1 MSNYFKT
8 VLKKTLSAPL
18 MAAYRLK
25 IAEPAVILAM
35 DGGICS
41 QMNFYLTGEYY
52 RERGLKVI
60 FDISWF
66 DSCGKDLDGRF
77 ARKLDLPLLFPY
89 LPWEETRSVVKLG
102 IYRKLFAS
110 YGDYEHDI
118 STAWTGYDAP
128 LYLCGYHHNPEDM
141 YSRLFRK
148 TFRVDTERVLDDRN
162 KAMLE
167 QIRHAGAGATAMH
180 VRRGDLSAYNP
191 VYGHPASAAYF
202 RAAAESVMTDCK
214 DAKFFVFS
222 DEPEWVRNEL
232 LPKLPAA
239 ADVTVADLN
248 GPEHGYMDLALM
260 AQCRNQI
267 TSQGSHGKFAAM
279 MRDDMSGMVVLCDTP
294 HSACWSHRFANAKI
308 LPV

>member
-1 MSNYFKT
+1 
-8 VLKKTLSAPL
+8 
-18 MAAYRLK
+18 
-25 IAEPAVILAM
+25 
-35 DGGICS
+35 
-41 QMNFYLTGEYY
+41 
-52 RERGLKVI
+52 
-60 FDISWF
+60 
-66 DSCGKDLDGRF
+66 
-77 ARKLDLPLLFPY
+77 
-89 LPWEETRSVVKLG
+89 
-102 IYRKLFAS
+102 
-110 YGDYEHDI
+110 
-118 STAWTGYDAP
+118 
-128 LYLCGYHHNPEDM
+128 
-141 YSRLFRK
+141 
-148 TFRVDTERVLDDRN
+148 
-162 KAMLE
+162 
-167 QIRHAGAGATAMH
+167 
-180 VRRGDLSAYNP
+180 
-191 VYGHPASAAYF
+191 
-202 RAAAESVMTDCK
+202 MTDCK